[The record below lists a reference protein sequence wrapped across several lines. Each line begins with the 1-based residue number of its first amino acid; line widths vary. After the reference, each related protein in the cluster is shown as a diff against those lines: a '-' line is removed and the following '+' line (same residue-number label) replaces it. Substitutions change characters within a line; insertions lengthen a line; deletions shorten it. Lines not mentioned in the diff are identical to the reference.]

1 MVIGSSDIL
10 PVGPLDIGHDRVATI
25 LRTIKRGWNRVRA
38 QPGIRAG
45 THEAELNEYL
55 RDGMRAE
62 VEPRTRGRGP
72 RMQVLPSAQT
82 RSSPDVRTPDGV
94 PDIPLSFPAVFE
106 EYEEHDPHAYIDCK
120 RIAGDD
126 RRLCREYVGQGI
138 DRFVSGQYARRHV
151 VGFMAGYLE
160 SGDAGLATQGINRY
174 LTDKNR
180 PGELLD
186 PATALQNAEWAR
198 SSRHSRGRGSD
209 AIDLHHA
216 FLEFV

>member
-10 PVGPLDIGHDRVATI
+10 AAGPLDIGHDRVATI
-25 LRTIKRGWNRVRA
+25 LRTIELGWKRARA
-38 QPGIRAG
+38 QPGIQAG
-45 THEAELNEYL
+45 THEAELNECL
-55 RDGMRAE
+55 RDGMRPE
-62 VEPRTRGRGP
+62 VEPRTRGCGP

-106 EYEEHDPHAYIDCK
+106 EYEEHDPHAYIECK

-126 RRLCREYVGQGI
+126 RRLCREYVREGI
-138 DRFVSGQYARRHV
+138 DRFVSGQYAARHV

-160 SGDAGLATQGINRY
+160 SGDAGMAAQGISRY
-174 LTDKNR
+174 LTDNNR
-180 PGELLD
+180 PDELLGA
-186 PATALQNAEWAR
+186 ATELNAEWAR
-198 SSRHSRGRGSD
+198 SSRHARGQGSD
-209 AIDLHHA
+209 EIDLHHA